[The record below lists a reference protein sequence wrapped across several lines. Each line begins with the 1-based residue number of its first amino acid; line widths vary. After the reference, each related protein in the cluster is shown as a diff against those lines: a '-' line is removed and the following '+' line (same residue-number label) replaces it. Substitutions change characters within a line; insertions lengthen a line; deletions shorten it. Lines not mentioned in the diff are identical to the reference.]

1 MENKNEWF
9 YWRTVSAAYQN
20 SEGEKVSMGSSTS
33 ELLAQP
39 VRILER
45 VEG

>member
-1 MENKNEWF
+1 MSGSTGELLVQPIRILGK
-9 YWRTVSAAYQN
+9 V
-20 SEGEKVSMGSSTS
+20 EGEKVSMGSSTS
-33 ELLAQP
+33 ELLARP